1 MMREGRVLQV
11 GLWLQKEIAETNG
24 RINHQV
30 DGKRMV
36 EGQRMTSHRGGVVKW
51 LQGRPQKLSED

>member
-1 MMREGRVLQV
+1 MREGRVLQV
-11 GLWLQKEIAETNG
+11 GLRLQEEFAETNG

-36 EGQRMTSHRGGVVKW
+36 NGQLMRLDLGGVLNW
-51 LQGRPQKLSED
+51 LQGRPRKLSGE